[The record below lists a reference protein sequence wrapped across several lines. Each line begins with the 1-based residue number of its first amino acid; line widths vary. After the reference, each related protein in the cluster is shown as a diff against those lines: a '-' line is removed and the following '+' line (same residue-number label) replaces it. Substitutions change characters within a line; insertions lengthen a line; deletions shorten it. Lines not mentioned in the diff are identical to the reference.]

1 MSSPPRGSRWSST
14 ARNPDE
20 WIDIVRPKGTELEH
34 VPVQWHY
41 EISFLDDDRSTT
53 AEVPAAYPVLDD
65 RDAMVRVGGERGW
78 AVSFVRLDAL
88 LK

>member
-1 MSSPPRGSRWSST
+1 M
-14 ARNPDE
+14 
-20 WIDIVRPKGTELEH
+20 
-34 VPVQWHY
+34 PVQWHY

-78 AVSFVRLDAL
+78 AVRFVRLDAL